1 MTEPSGISGAHLLRD
16 ARMCLKSKS
25 NVNFEDKWVSMGM
38 GMGLGVSLNKATNL
52 ISEVL
57 KNCFKFQYPFKCAQI
72 FIIRKLFLPTR

>member
-38 GMGLGVSLNKATNL
+38 GMGWGGSLNKASIL

-57 KNCFKFQYPFKCAQI
+57 K
-72 FIIRKLFLPTR
+72 KLFQSSISF

>member
-38 GMGLGVSLNKATNL
+38 GMGMGWGGSLNKASIL

-57 KNCFKFQYPFKCAQI
+57 K
-72 FIIRKLFLPTR
+72 KLFQSSISF